1 MKKITS
7 REKIILIAAFII
19 IAVVLFENLFSKPL
33 RDDMAQLDKDIAK
46 RQEIIFGLQSQERGY
61 ESITNDLERARNEY
75 NTAIGQLPPD
85 WDGTMMLR
93 YIEDTIGENIL
104 KNSLVYN
111 GLKEYSNY
119 SVGSYTISVTGLFED
134 IINLFYKFED
144 AEYYNTITAVSM
156 PKYSYENEEVTST
169 FTINFYVLND
179 KE

>member
-7 REKIILIAAFII
+7 REKIIMIAAFII

-46 RQEIIFGLQSQERGY
+46 RQEIIFGLQSQETGY
-61 ESITNDLERARNEY
+61 ESITNDLERAKDEY
-75 NTAIGQLPPD
+75 SSAIGQLPLG
-85 WDGTMMLR
+85 WDGTKMLR

-104 KNSLVYN
+104 KNSLVFN
-111 GLKEYSNY
+111 GLKEYANY

-134 IINLFYKFED
+134 IISLFYTFES

-156 PKYSYENEEVTST
+156 PQYSYENEEVSST